1 VKLRHT
7 LILVVVFA
15 LLAGYV
21 YFFEIKTEKGEEKEE
36 PKTTQVFDLV
46 ADDVVELTVKGS
58 EGTARLSRVEGQPW
72 QIEEPIQE
80 EADDVRVTSLVNR
93 LAKLTASRTL
103 TETGDL
109 ATYGL
114 AESQLT
120 AKLETKNN
128 QVETLS
134 AGDKNPQGSSYYVQ
148 KKGDENIYLVYASIV
163 DDLKR
168 LITEPPKKPTPTPTF
183 TPTVSITVTATA
195 TSTPLVTSTPI
206 TK

>member
-1 VKLRHT
+1 MKVRNT

-21 YFFEIKTEKGEEKEE
+21 YFFEIKKIEEGEEEE
-36 PKTTQVFDLV
+36 GPKTTQVFDLV
-46 ADDVVELTVKGS
+46 ADDVVELTVKGP
-58 EGTARLSRVEGQPW
+58 EGIARLRHVEGQPW

-93 LAKLTASRTL
+93 LATLTASRTL
-103 TETGDL
+103 TETGSL

-114 AESQLT
+114 AEPQLT
-120 AKLETKNN
+120 AELKTRDNQLEA
-128 QVETLS
+128 LL

-148 KKGDENIYLVYASIV
+148 KEGDENVYLVYASTI

-183 TPTVSITVTATA
+183 TPIAGITVTVAA
-195 TSTPLVTSTPI
+195 TSTPAMTP
-206 TK
+206 TP

>member
-1 VKLRHT
+1 VKLRNT
-7 LILVVVFA
+7 LILVVIFA

-21 YFFEIKTEKGEEKEE
+21 YFFEMKKTEEGEGEEE

-58 EGTARLSRVEGQPW
+58 EGTTRLSRVEGQPW

-80 EADDVRVTSLVNR
+80 EADDVRINSLVNR
-93 LAKLTASRTL
+93 LARLTASRTL

-114 AESQLT
+114 AEPQLT
-120 AKLETKNN
+120 AELKTRDN
-128 QVETLS
+128 QVETLL

-148 KKGDENIYLVYASIV
+148 KKGDENVYLVYASAV
-163 DDLKR
+163 DDLRR

-183 TPTVSITVTATA
+183 TPTVSITATA
-195 TSTPLVTSTPI
+195 TSTPAMTP
-206 TK
+206 TP